1 LEILHI
7 IHMKTGYILEE
18 SHNRSQCEHSEMV
31 WDRRG
36 SLRLEERR
44 PLLTGRSRGTSL
56 CLPTRTA
63 PQRCSNSQFSSTHSL
78 WRTDSLT
85 IFAESEDGEDV
96 TSTSYGPV
104 VVASRQLRDN
114 NHMPVGWFLAII
126 SGLLFTTNNF
136 FVKLLEMDAAEVLLV
151 RSALK
156 TVVLGLL
163 LSAPGA
169 PSLLPSSWSDCI
181 FTWLQGIC
189 SGVRLLLQLACLHY
203 LPLGDALTLIFT
215 EPLWTVAASKLV
227 LGTRIGPWKFCFALV
242 LLTGM
247 FLCIQ
252 PPFLFGARPEEGG
265 QNDVVNG
272 TNSISNSTSNNQGSG
287 SNNHDIDP
295 DKKEHTQFENLYFV
309 GAGLALGSAVTG
321 AASNVL
327 IAKCH
332 QVSSS
337 VMVFYSGV
345 GGVFLSILSGFSD
358 PSNRILFHITTITTS
373 QWVVLGVLG
382 VAGVLGYFCLTRSLQ
397 LIPPTTV
404 AVLRA
409 MEIIISYL
417 IQARR
422 TFSTLS

>member
-1 LEILHI
+1 
-7 IHMKTGYILEE
+7 
-18 SHNRSQCEHSEMV
+18 
-31 WDRRG
+31 
-36 SLRLEERR
+36 
-44 PLLTGRSRGTSL
+44 
-56 CLPTRTA
+56 
-63 PQRCSNSQFSSTHSL
+63 
-78 WRTDSLT
+78 
-85 IFAESEDGEDV
+85 
-96 TSTSYGPV
+96 
-104 VVASRQLRDN
+104 VVASRQPRDN

-215 EPLWTVAASKLV
+215 EPLWTVVASKLV
-227 LGTRIGPWKFCFALV
+227 LGTRIGPWKFCFALL

-252 PPFLFGARPEEGG
+252 PPFLFGVGPEEGS
-265 QNDVVNG
+265 QDDVING
-272 TNSISNSTSNNQGSG
+272 TNSSSNSTTNSTSN
-287 SNNHDIDP
+287 HDLKP
-295 DKKEHTQFENLYFV
+295 DEQKQTQFENLYFV
-309 GAGLALGSAVTG
+309 GAGLALGSALTG

-332 QVSSS
+332 QVSST

-358 PSNRILFHITTITTS
+358 PSNRILFHITSITTS

-397 LIPPTTV
+397 AILLLIEKKSRNIKYLFFELVDTTDDCGC
-404 AVLRA
+404 AQGYGDHHLLSYTGSGDGGGSQQPRPQRLLAGRPQRARLCLGTAHPVLFV
-409 MEIIISYL
+409 MK
-417 IQARR
+417 
-422 TFSTLS
+422 

>member
-1 LEILHI
+1 MFES
-7 IHMKTGYILEE
+7 TG
-18 SHNRSQCEHSEMV
+18 SPN
-31 WDRRG
+31 
-36 SLRLEERR
+36 
-44 PLLTGRSRGTSL
+44 PFPTPGRSRGGSL

-63 PQRCSNSQFSSTHSL
+63 QRCSNSQFSSTHSL

-114 NHMPVGWFLAII
+114 NQMPVGWFLAIV

-169 PSLLPSSWSDCI
+169 PCLLPSTWSDCI
-181 FTWLQGIC
+181 YTWLQGIC

-215 EPLWTVAASKLV
+215 EPLWTVVASKLV
-227 LGTRIGPWKFCFALV
+227 LGTRIGPWKFCFALI

-252 PPFLFGARPEEGG
+252 PPFMFGVRPEAGS
-265 QNDVVNG
+265 QNDIING
-272 TNSISNSTSNNQGSG
+272 TSSSSDITNSTSNNHGGGSH
-287 SNNHDIDP
+287 NHDIDP
-295 DKKEHTQFENLYFV
+295 DKRKQTQFENLYFV
-309 GAGLALGSAVTG
+309 GV
-321 AASNVL
+321 SN
-327 IAKCH
+327 
-332 QVSSS
+332 
-337 VMVFYSGV
+337 
-345 GGVFLSILSGFSD
+345 FS
-358 PSNRILFHITTITTS
+358 
-373 QWVVLGVLG
+373 
-382 VAGVLGYFCLTRSLQ
+382 
-397 LIPPTTV
+397 
-404 AVLRA
+404 
-409 MEIIISYL
+409 
-417 IQARR
+417 
-422 TFSTLS
+422 

>member
-1 LEILHI
+1 
-7 IHMKTGYILEE
+7 
-18 SHNRSQCEHSEMV
+18 
-31 WDRRG
+31 
-36 SLRLEERR
+36 
-44 PLLTGRSRGTSL
+44 
-56 CLPTRTA
+56 
-63 PQRCSNSQFSSTHSL
+63 
-78 WRTDSLT
+78 
-85 IFAESEDGEDV
+85 
-96 TSTSYGPV
+96 
-104 VVASRQLRDN
+104 
-114 NHMPVGWFLAII
+114 MPVGWFLAIV

-169 PSLLPSSWSDCI
+169 PSLLPSTWSDCI
-181 FTWLQGIC
+181 YTWLQGIC

-215 EPLWTVAASKLV
+215 EPLWTVVASKLV
-227 LGTRIGPWKFCFALV
+227 LGTRIGPWKFCFALI
-242 LLTGM
+242 LLIGM

-252 PPFLFGARPEEGG
+252 PPFLFGVRPEEAS
-265 QNDVVNG
+265 QNDIING
-272 TNSISNSTSNNQGSG
+272 TSSSSDITNSTSNKHGGGSH
-287 SNNHDIDP
+287 NHDIDP
-295 DKKEHTQFENLYFV
+295 DKRKQTQFENLYFV
-309 GAGLALGSAVTG
+309 GAGLALGSALTG

-332 QVSSS
+332 QVSSTI
-337 VMVFYSGV
+337 MVFYSGV

-358 PSNRILFHITTITTS
+358 PSNRILFHITSITTS
-373 QWVVLGVLG
+373 QWVALGVLG

-417 IQARR
+417 IQALVMAEVPN
-422 TFSTLS
+422 SLALGGSSLVVLSVLAFALEQPILSSLS